1 MKKILCSTGAI
12 FPRTTPEKYASLE
25 AMADKLTCDGFEFMV
40 DSTMYENVPK
50 LIQIIRP
57 LGLCIPVVHCQKSLG
72 ESLCGMKAWFDES
85 GYHEYIMTAEEDAA
99 AFENGIERFKVNLE
113 IANAFG
119 AKKMVFHLWNG
130 IVSDKNIMKNIER
143 FGILNDMAKAYKVEL
158 MIENVVCND
167 KDPLTNIGLLH
178 KYYPE
183 TTFVFD
189 TKMSEFHNQTME
201 LFSSKWDWLLRDGL
215 ISHMHINDYNG
226 GYMDWSSLKT
236 LPIGAGKIDFTDFF
250 EHLSTYN
257 YAGDFTVEATLFNRA
272 TGEVDFDMLNECF
285 RKLRVLTV

>member
-1 MKKILCSTGAI
+1 MKKILCSTGTI

-113 IANAFG
+113 IANA
-119 AKKMVFHLWNG
+119 L
-130 IVSDKNIMKNIER
+130 
-143 FGILNDMAKAYKVEL
+143 
-158 MIENVVCND
+158 
-167 KDPLTNIGLLH
+167 
-178 KYYPE
+178 
-183 TTFVFD
+183 
-189 TKMSEFHNQTME
+189 
-201 LFSSKWDWLLRDGL
+201 
-215 ISHMHINDYNG
+215 
-226 GYMDWSSLKT
+226 
-236 LPIGAGKIDFTDFF
+236 GAGQIDFTGFF
-250 EHLSTYN
+250 NNLSTYN